1 MEEKKEKVNADTML
15 NQIVAETMTR
25 YNDLTENEYLKALGV
40 DVEKFPNLKED
51 EVSNIAIFNMLLA
64 MQRRLLRL
72 KTTLNVICANLDMK
86 QKNNA
91 YKESK
96 SKKRGRK

>member
-1 MEEKKEKVNADTML
+1 MEEKKVNADTML
-15 NQIVAETMTR
+15 NQIVAETMVR

-51 EVSNIAIFNMLLA
+51 KISNIAIINMLLA

-72 KTTLNVICANLDMK
+72 KTTLNIICANLDMK

-96 SKKRGRK
+96 SKKRVRK

>member
-1 MEEKKEKVNADTML
+1 MEEKKDKVNADTML

-51 EVSNIAIFNMLLA
+51 EISNIAIFNMLLA

>member
-1 MEEKKEKVNADTML
+1 MEEKKVNADTML
-15 NQIVAETMTR
+15 NQIVAETMVR
-25 YNDLTENEYLKALGV
+25 YNNLTENEYLKALGV
-40 DVEKFPNLKED
+40 DVEKYPNLKED

-64 MQRRLLRL
+64 MQRRLLRV

>member
-1 MEEKKEKVNADTML
+1 MEEKKVNADTML

-25 YNDLTENEYLKALGV
+25 YNNLTENEYLKALGV
-40 DVEKFPNLKED
+40 DIEKYPNLKED
-51 EVSNIAIFNMLLA
+51 EVSNIATFNMLLA

>member
-25 YNDLTENEYLKALGV
+25 YNNLTENEYLKALGV

-51 EVSNIAIFNMLLA
+51 EISNIAIFNMLLA

>member
-1 MEEKKEKVNADTML
+1 MEEKKVNADTML

-25 YNDLTENEYLKALGV
+25 YNNLTENEYLKALGV
-40 DVEKFPNLKED
+40 DIEKYPNLKED

-64 MQRRLLRL
+64 MQRRLLRV

>member
-25 YNDLTENEYLKALGV
+25 YNNLTENEYLKALGV

-72 KTTLNVICANLDMK
+72 NTTINVICANLDMK

>member
-51 EVSNIAIFNMLLA
+51 EISNIAIFNMLLA

>member
-1 MEEKKEKVNADTML
+1 MEEKKVNADTML

-25 YNDLTENEYLKALGV
+25 YNNLTENEYLKALGV
-40 DVEKFPNLKED
+40 DIEKYPNLKED

-72 KTTLNVICANLDMK
+72 KTTINVICANLDMK

>member
-1 MEEKKEKVNADTML
+1 MEEKKEKVNADTVL

-51 EVSNIAIFNMLLA
+51 EISNIAIFNMLLA

>member
-1 MEEKKEKVNADTML
+1 MEEKKVNADTML
-15 NQIVAETMTR
+15 NQIVAETMVR
-25 YNDLTENEYLKALGV
+25 YNNLTENEYLKALGV
-40 DVEKFPNLKED
+40 NIEKYPNLKED

>member
-1 MEEKKEKVNADTML
+1 MEEKKVNADTML
-15 NQIVAETMTR
+15 NQIVAETMVR
-25 YNDLTENEYLKALGV
+25 YNNLTENEYLKALGV
-40 DVEKFPNLKED
+40 DIEKFPNLKED

-72 KTTLNVICANLDMK
+72 KTTINVICANLDMK

>member
-1 MEEKKEKVNADTML
+1 MEEKKVNADTML
-15 NQIVAETMTR
+15 NQIVAETMVR
-25 YNDLTENEYLKALGV
+25 YNNLTENEYLKALGV
-40 DVEKFPNLKED
+40 DIEKYPNLKED

-64 MQRRLLRL
+64 MQRRLLRV

>member
-1 MEEKKEKVNADTML
+1 MEEKKVNADTML

-25 YNDLTENEYLKALGV
+25 YNNLTENEYLKALGV

>member
-40 DVEKFPNLKED
+40 DVEKYPNLKED
-51 EVSNIAIFNMLLA
+51 EISNIAIFNMLLA